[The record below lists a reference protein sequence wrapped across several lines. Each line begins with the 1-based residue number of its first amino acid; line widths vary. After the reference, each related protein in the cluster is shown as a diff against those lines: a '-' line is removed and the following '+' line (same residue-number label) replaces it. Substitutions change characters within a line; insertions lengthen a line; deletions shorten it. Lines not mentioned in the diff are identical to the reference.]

1 MSDYSYTP
9 LEDQHIR
16 LLELRAGARGTVL
29 HIDLIPTDLRLHP
42 SYHALSYTWGSSTLD
57 HEVVIDSGASPEVLH
72 ITRNLYTALQHL
84 RYAATPRRLWIDAIC
99 INQRDTGERNR
110 QVARMDDIYQSA
122 EKVIIWLGP
131 EEDGSSRAIGALDQL
146 ASKLNVDWVGH
157 GITAALPQ
165 DTNTD
170 WLDLGKPAPFTGDVY
185 QSIYC
190 LFKRSWFGRLWIWQE
205 VLVATDAPEV
215 SCGDSTMT
223 WTSFAKAVL
232 ALGYRTPPPVPE
244 DFSEVLFRI
253 WPLCTTRHGH
263 RLREMLYETR
273 FAQCSDQRDRVYG
286 ILSLVEE
293 HERLGIKP
301 DYNKSVRDVYHDV
314 MVRNSFSK
322 EVRSL
327 LSCCELRDGTQAMAS
342 WIPDWSVPRRC
353 TDIWESRACGQSS
366 TQARLSGDGNNVL
379 HLVGVRATHVTR
391 RFEILPD
398 TWANPDLRHHR
409 PSMWAIRGAMEK
421 LVTAV
426 QEAQLLPHVQ
436 QAEVICRVLFLN
448 QFSERWEPKHERF
461 PRFQATI
468 KRFIELTDPEHEIS
482 DISAHD
488 TELLDN
494 FYSSAYGRAF
504 IFTANTN
511 MIGLALDT
519 CRENDCIA
527 SLLGCES
534 PMVLRPT
541 ADGYYTVVGECYVHG
556 LMEGEGF
563 LGPLP
568 AHWERIV
575 RYDEGT
581 GSWYDV
587 YVERKRGTYQVE
599 DPRLGPLPKDWYRE
613 EHPKQHLHTSYRHRT
628 KNIEGFTSYSR
639 DPRMLPE
646 SLRERGV
653 ELQ

>member
-1 MSDYSYTP
+1 
-9 LEDQHIR
+9 
-16 LLELRAGARGTVL
+16 
-29 HIDLIPTDLRLHP
+29 
-42 SYHALSYTWGSSTLD
+42 
-57 HEVVIDSGASPEVLH
+57 
-72 ITRNLYTALQHL
+72 
-84 RYAATPRRLWIDAIC
+84 
-99 INQRDTGERNR
+99 
-110 QVARMDDIYQSA
+110 MDDIYQSA
-122 EKVIIWLGP
+122 EKVVIWLGP
-131 EEDGSSRAIGALDQL
+131 EEDGSNTAIEALDRL
-146 ASKLNVDWVGH
+146 ASKLVVDWVGH

-170 WLDLGKPAPFTGDVY
+170 WLDLGKPAPFTDDIY
-185 QSIYC
+185 QSFYC

-205 VLVATDAPEV
+205 VLLATDAAEV

-232 ALGYRTPPPVPE
+232 SLGYRTPPPVPQ

-253 WPLCTTRHGH
+253 WPLCTTRHEY
-263 RLREMLYETR
+263 RLRELLYETR

-293 HERLGIKP
+293 RERLGIRP

-314 MVRNSFSK
+314 MVRNSFVK

-327 LSCCELRDGTQAMAS
+327 LPCCELRDGTQAMAS

-353 TDIWESRACGQSS
+353 IDIWESRACGQSS
-366 TQARLSGDGNNVL
+366 TKARLSGNGNNVL
-379 HLVGVRATHVTR
+379 HLVGVRATHVIR

-398 TWANPDLRHHR
+398 TWANPTQRHQW
-409 PSMWAIRGAMEK
+409 PSMWAIRGAMKK
-421 LVTAV
+421 LVAAV
-426 QEAQLLPHVQ
+426 QEAQLLPRVQ

-461 PRFQATI
+461 PRFEATI
-468 KRFIELTDPEHEIS
+468 KRFLELTDSEHEVL
-482 DISAHD
+482 DITIND
-488 TELLDN
+488 KELLDD
-494 FYSSAYGRAF
+494 FYSHAYGRAF
-504 IFTANTN
+504 IFTAKPN
-511 MIGLALDT
+511 MIGLAPDT

-527 SLLGCES
+527 SLLGCDS

-563 LGPLP
+563 LGPLS

-587 YVERKRGTYQVE
+587 YVERKRGIYQVE
-599 DPRLGPLPKDWYRE
+599 DPRLGPLPNDWYRE
-613 EHPKQHLHTSYRHRT
+613 EHPKQHLYTNYRHRT
-628 KNIEGFTSYSR
+628 RDVEGFTSYTC

-653 ELQ
+653 ALQEFALI